1 MAKSRKPQDLSW
13 DDLVDYAASMMGGT
27 TKPTTNP
34 ASAMGQAVNR
44 ATVKYLD
51 PRDFGQPN
59 RLATDAWDYANP
71 LPMITAEET
80 RRLVE
85 KGPDRGHLAS
95 AALLAAFMKAP
106 DAIKGIRGLIRSA
119 TNISKDKGVQPVK
132 PMRQQAAS
140 LGGAA
145 NDPLAQYAALMALV
159 NRR

>member
-1 MAKSRKPQDLSW
+1 MAKKAKPKGLSW

-27 TKPTTNP
+27 AAPTKDVT
-34 ASAMGQAVNR
+34 SAMGQAVNR

-59 RLATDAWDYANP
+59 RLATDVWDYANP

-80 RRLVE
+80 KRLVE

-106 DAIKGIRGLIRSA
+106 DAIKGIRGLLRSA
-119 TNISKDKGVQPVK
+119 SSVSKDKGVQPAK
-132 PMRQQAAS
+132 PMRKQAAS
-140 LGGAA
+140 LGGTA
-145 NDPLAQYAALMALV
+145 NDPMAQYAALLALT